1 MSSSEYVLQTCCLL
15 KNVKV
20 LGKQCE
26 VPRDTSATEQQDALC
41 YAASQRWHLPPGP
54 ESPPASMQTPLG
66 DIRYFLYTLASERCG
81 SGKCQG
87 VWYGTPPVPRPAF
100 APHPSWPHVPPADAT
115 AIIWA
120 QVDLTASDLS
130 STPSS
135 TFHPWGF
142 PAATLFGDPPSHSAV
157 HQTGKHSL
165 PTHQGQP
172 WHLNERHQ
180 SQAGSTSLFC
190 TAARRFWALFYLTPQ
205 MVLAS
210 RWSTTMTASVMCP
223 YIPSSPVPESGGVNP
238 QIKPSACKPSA
249 SSSLFSGKPE
259 PRQLLSCPL
268 PTSWQER

>member
-1 MSSSEYVLQTCCLL
+1 MGSRMQMSSSEYVLQTCCLL

-135 TFHPWGF
+135 PLSTPGDSQLPHCVGTR
-142 PAATLFGDPPSHSAV
+142 PAIRLF
-157 HQTGKHSL
+157 TRL
-165 PTHQGQP
+165 
-172 WHLNERHQ
+172 
-180 SQAGSTSLFC
+180 GST
-190 TAARRFWALFYLTPQ
+190 A
-205 MVLAS
+205 
-210 RWSTTMTASVMCP
+210 CP
-223 YIPSSPVPESGGVNP
+223 RTRGNLG
-238 QIKPSACKPSA
+238 
-249 SSSLFSGKPE
+249 
-259 PRQLLSCPL
+259 
-268 PTSWQER
+268 T